1 MCEPADNIVH
11 SYPVCVQQD
20 FLWVTLLV
28 SYCVFVV
35 LRTRGYRLSYHG
47 RNLCLRAERIAIWE
61 YVVLD
66 SIVKKKKIL
75 LSIRAH
81 TIHSQF
87 GERTYFFLVCAV
99 IKNVMPLTIAQ
110 SNKKI
115 GSNSKWE
122 RSLNHTDL
130 SEWKDIWPVHV
141 FSYILQKRKIKH
153 QWKGAETKA
162 LQGQLRP

>member
-66 SIVKKKKIL
+66 AIVKKKTSFEPCAHNSF
-75 LSIRAH
+75 SIRRKNV
-81 TIHSQF
+81 F
-87 GERTYFFLVCAV
+87 VFEVCAV